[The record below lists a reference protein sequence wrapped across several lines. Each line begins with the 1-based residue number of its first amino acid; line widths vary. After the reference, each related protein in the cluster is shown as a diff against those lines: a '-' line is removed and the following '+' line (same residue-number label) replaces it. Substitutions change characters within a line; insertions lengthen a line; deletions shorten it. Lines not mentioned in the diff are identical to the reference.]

1 MAQIVDYV
9 KNYKNVR
16 AKISD
21 GSIIVG
27 KINIMSYGR
36 LSEYL
41 KQSNDRFITI
51 LAEENEGTAQKATIV
66 NREHIIWADT
76 WD

>member
-1 MAQIVDYV
+1 MAQNIDYA
-9 KNYKNVR
+9 KNYQNIKV
-16 AKISD
+16 KISD
-21 GSIIVG
+21 GTVITG
-27 KINIMSYGR
+27 KINIMNFSR

-51 LAEENEGTAQKATIV
+51 LAEETEDAGKKATIV
-66 NREHIIWADT
+66 NKDHIIWADT

>member
-1 MAQIVDYV
+1 MTQIADYAV
-9 KNYKNVR
+9 NYKNIK

-21 GSIIVG
+21 GTIITG
-27 KINIMSYGR
+27 KVNVMNFAR

-51 LAEENEGTAQKATIV
+51 FSEETEGAGKKATIV
-66 NREHIIWADT
+66 NKDHIIWADT

>member
-1 MAQIVDYV
+1 MAQIIDYV
-9 KNYKNVR
+9 KNYKNIK

-21 GSIIVG
+21 GSVISG
-27 KINIMSYGR
+27 KINIMSFAR

-41 KQSNDRFITI
+41 KQSNDKFITI
-51 LAEENEGTAQKATIV
+51 LSEETEGGVPKATIV
-66 NREHIIWADT
+66 NRAHIIWADT

>member
-1 MAQIVDYV
+1 MATDIDYA
-9 KNYKNVR
+9 KNYQNIKV
-16 AKISD
+16 KISD
-21 GSIIVG
+21 GSVITG
-27 KINIMSYGR
+27 KINIMNFSR

-51 LAEENEGTAQKATIV
+51 LTDETEGTGKKATIV
-66 NREHIIWADT
+66 NKDHIIRADT

>member
-1 MAQIVDYV
+1 MAQNIDYA
-9 KNYKNVR
+9 KNYQNIK

-21 GSIIVG
+21 GTIITG
-27 KINIMSYGR
+27 KINIMNFAR

-41 KQSNDRFITI
+41 KQSSDRFITI
-51 LAEENEGTAQKATIV
+51 LSEETESAGKKATIV
-66 NREHIIWADT
+66 NRDHIIWADT